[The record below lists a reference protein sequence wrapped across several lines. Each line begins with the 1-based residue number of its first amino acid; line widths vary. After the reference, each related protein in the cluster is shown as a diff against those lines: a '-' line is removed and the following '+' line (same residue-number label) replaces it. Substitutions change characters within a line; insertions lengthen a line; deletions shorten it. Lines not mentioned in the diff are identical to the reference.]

1 MRFIFV
7 KNGEEELIKFNNV
20 SHVYHNEREDD
31 TVSLSKINIDIH
43 NGDFIAVIGANGS
56 GKSTFAKHINGLL
69 LPSKGNVIVDGYDT
83 KNKEEIWEL
92 RKKVGMVFQ
101 NPDNQLVATTI
112 EDDIA
117 FGMENIGIEAC
128 EMKQRVEWALQ
139 LVGMADLRNKEPHL
153 LSGGQKQKVVIAGAL
168 AMQTSYLVL
177 DEPTSML
184 DPKGRK
190 EILNTIKK
198 LNREERITIIYITHF
213 MSEAAEFDKIIVL
226 NKGEIALTGSPKS
239 IFLHYNELNK
249 LNLELPQITMLSRLL
264 YESGLDIS
272 PNILNEEEMIE
283 KLCSLI

>member
-1 MRFIFV
+1 
-7 KNGEEELIKFNNV
+7 LIKFNNV
-20 SHVYHNEREDD
+20 SHVYHNERESD
-31 TVSLSKINIDIH
+31 TVSLSEINYEIH
-43 NGDFIAVIGANGS
+43 NGDYIAVIGANGS

-69 LPSKGNVIVDGYDT
+69 IPSKGNVIVDGYDT
-83 KNKEEIWEL
+83 KDKKDIWEL

-117 FGMENIGIEAC
+117 FGMENIGIEGY
-128 EMKQRVEWALQ
+128 EMKRRVEWALE
-139 LVGMADLRNKEPHL
+139 LVGMSDLRNNEPHL

-168 AMQTSYLVL
+168 AMKTSYLVL

-190 EILNTIKK
+190 DILNTIKK
-198 LNREERITIIYITHF
+198 LNREENITIIYITHF

-239 IFLHYNELNK
+239 IFLHYNELSK

-264 YESGLDIS
+264 HESGLDIS